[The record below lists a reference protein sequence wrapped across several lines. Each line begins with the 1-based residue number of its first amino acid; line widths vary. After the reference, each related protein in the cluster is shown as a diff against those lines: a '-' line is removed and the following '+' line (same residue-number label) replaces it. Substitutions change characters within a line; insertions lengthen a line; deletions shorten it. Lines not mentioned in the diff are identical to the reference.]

1 MSKPTENSGRMD
13 CDFKSL
19 LIIIKCT
26 KFKSTKYNQK
36 QNQIRMGQKVS
47 WQ

>member
-26 KFKSTKYNQK
+26 KFKSLLSIIKNKTRLEWGKK
-36 QNQIRMGQKVS
+36 
-47 WQ
+47 